1 MGRLH
6 ALNPYFDHAKK
17 SYGLLTVFEK
27 LKFSSICGVSRGT
40 FFQGIE

>member
-27 LKFSSICGVSRGT
+27 LRFCTQGT
-40 FFQGIE
+40 QHDGQI

>member
-17 SYGLLTVFEK
+17 SYDLLTVFEK
-27 LKFSSICGVSRGT
+27 LRFCTQGT
-40 FFQGIE
+40 HHDGQI